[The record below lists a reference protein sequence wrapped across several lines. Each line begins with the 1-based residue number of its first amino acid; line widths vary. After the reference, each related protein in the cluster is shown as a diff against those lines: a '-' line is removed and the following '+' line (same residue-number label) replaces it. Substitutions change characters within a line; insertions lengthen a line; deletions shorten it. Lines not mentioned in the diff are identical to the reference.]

1 MGGLAIGAGLAL
13 GGLGAILGSKGAS
26 DAAAADAA
34 AKQKAMELFDNEA
47 NLRGRAN
54 QLAYALGPAE
64 AKKILKGSL
73 SQEQYNKVFGTPG
86 TPAQNINPAGANG
99 DATAIDNKIEAILG
113 KGWAS
118 KVTGLGGPNGAG
130 MTPANIVLYATGR
143 NDRTKALELENLL
156 GQKSLIQ
163 QANGKPINVP
173 EIPPQPGLIDE
184 ASFDALGPGYI
195 GEQNALADTFAG
207 KGRDTLNQFD
217 LATGGLNRQADEIT
231 NYARNIGDREKTRI
245 NTEADRALTGANR
258 LTTSRLARMGLGN
271 STLATQ
277 ELSGNARSI
286 NEGRDNAFGALADR
300 QIQTVGQFMGNKL
313 SLNAGRAGQRTTL
326 GLGLDERD
334 LGLRGNA
341 LSAKQALFTSP
352 AQNPYLGQ
360 DTTRF
365 FSSASPGA
373 AASMS
378 FGNSLSQLGGYGL
391 SYGLST
397 MGKGGGGGAANPYA
411 IDQSYSPG
419 STQYGSNRPR

>member
-13 GGLGAILGSKGAS
+13 GGLGAIFGAKGAS

-34 AKQKAMELFDNEA
+34 AKEKAMKLFDDEA

-73 SQEQYNKVFGTPG
+73 SQEQYNKVFGTKATADTQLLDGKPNQSAEIDSQLAKYG
-86 TPAQNINPAGANG
+86 ITPQLAQQLAQSGAGVGVLTKFTGGDRVQAQNIA
-99 DATAIDNKIEAILG
+99 
-113 KGWAS
+113 
-118 KVTGLGGPNGAG
+118 
-130 MTPANIVLYATGR
+130 
-143 NDRTKALELENLL
+143 NLL
-156 GQKSLIQ
+156 TRRGVVQNVQGKDITVPGSPA
-163 QANGKPINVP
+163 QA
-173 EIPPQPGLIDE
+173 GLIDE
-184 ASFDALGPGYI
+184 AAFDALGPGYI
-195 GEQNALADTFAG
+195 GEQSALADTFAG

-217 LATGGLNRQADEIT
+217 LASGSLSRQADEIT

-391 SYGLST
+391 SYGLNTLGRGNKPPTGQISPQNDPFPY
-397 MGKGGGGGAANPYA
+397 GA
-411 IDQSYSPG
+411 
-419 STQYGSNRPR
+419 

>member
-1 MGGLAIGAGLAL
+1 MGGWAAAAGAAAGLL
-13 GGLGAILGSKGAS
+13 GGAMSARGAAQ
-26 DAAAADAA
+26 AAEADAA
-34 AKQKAMELFDNEA
+34 AKQEAMRLFDNEA

-64 AKKILKGSL
+64 AKKVLKGSL
-73 SQEQYNKVFGTPG
+73 SNEQYALLFGSPG
-86 TPAQNINPAGANG
+86 QQIKPEAASG
-99 DATAIDNKIEAILG
+99 DATAINAKWQDLAKKIGMPPAVLAGYKGSWADAVKYYTSGSNISAEARAAAIQEA
-113 KGWAS
+113 K
-118 KVTGLGGPNGAG
+118 N
-130 MTPANIVLYATGR
+130 
-143 NDRTKALELENLL
+143 LE
-156 GQKSLIQ
+156 GQRDLIG
-163 QANGKPINVP
+163 QAQGQPINIAP
-173 EIPPQPGLIDE
+173 IDGLINE
-184 ASFDALGPGYI
+184 KEFDALGPGYI

-207 KGRDTLNQFD
+207 KGRDSLNQFD

-258 LTTSRLARMGLGN
+258 LSTSRLARMGLGN

-286 NEGRDNAFGALADR
+286 NEGRDNSLGALADR

-352 AQNPYLGQ
+352 AQNPYLGM

-378 FGNSLSQLGGYGL
+378 FGNSLSQIGGYGL
-391 SYGLST
+391 SYGLNT
-397 MGKGGGGGAANPYA
+397 MNKGNTPPTGKVSPQNDPFPYGA
-411 IDQSYSPG
+411 G
-419 STQYGSNRPR
+419 